1 MLYQHKKTG
10 TRVKIVSEFDNG
22 EWFMVQDQ
30 DDRIFTAYK
39 SELTED
45 ESATKKVKT
54 LQVKDKA
61 AKEEPRTFPP
71 DTRLNINGA
80 TAQMIADH
88 IKGIGLKT
96 AREIKDLQM
105 SLSGERFNSLDQLKQ
120 IKRVDWDSV
129 IAADLIRV

>member
-1 MLYQHKKTG
+1 MLYKHKKTG
-10 TRVKIVSEFDNG
+10 SRVKKISELDGG
-22 EWFMVQDQ
+22 ECFMVEDQ
-30 DDRIFTAYK
+30 DGRVFHVYEQ
-39 SELTED
+39 ELIVD
-45 ESATKKVKT
+45 SKATTKVKT

-71 DTRLNINGA
+71 DMRLNINGA

-105 SLSGERFNSLDQLKQ
+105 SLSGEMFVNLEQLKQ

>member
-1 MLYQHKKTG
+1 MLYQNKKTG
-10 TRVKIVSEFDNG
+10 SRVKKISELDNVDY
-22 EWFMVQDQ
+22 FMVEDQ
-30 DDRIFTAYK
+30 DGKVFYAYDQ
-39 SELTED
+39 ELVPD
-45 ESATKKVKT
+45 PKATTKVQT

-61 AKEEPRTFPP
+61 AKEEPRSFPP
-71 DTRLNINGA
+71 DMRLNINGA

-105 SLSGERFNSLDQLKQ
+105 SLSGERFVNLEQLKQ